1 MLQPALFSFHWSQTM
16 TNKKQRLIRESNTFH
31 FTTYSRFPLVLVRGK
46 GCRVWDSEGNRYLD
60 FFSGLAVDNLGHCHP
75 RLVRAIHTQAKRLI
89 HVSNLFHTVPQ
100 IELARELVRRSF
112 ADRAF
117 FCNSGAEANEGAI
130 KLARKYSQ
138 DKWGPGRY
146 EIIAMNNS
154 FHGRTLATLTAT
166 GQKKYQRGFE
176 PLVPGFRH
184 VPFDDLNALRRAI
197 SKKTCAVMVEPIQG
211 EGGVCIPSRGYLK
224 GLRSLC
230 TKKRL
235 LLIFD
240 EVQTGMGRTGRLFAY
255 EHEGVEPDILTMAK
269 ALAGGVPMGA
279 MLAREEVARSF
290 TPGTH
295 ASTFG
300 GNPLACSAALMTL
313 KILKEDGLISNA
325 ARVGSYF
332 LSRLREIKE
341 RFPFIRDVRGRG
353 LMLAL
358 ELTFEGKD
366 VVKQCIERR
375 LLINCTAGTVIRF
388 LPPLIIT
395 RKEVDEALSILKG
408 VLKEI

>member
-1 MLQPALFSFHWSQTM
+1 MI
-16 TNKKQRLIRESNTFH
+16 NKKQRLIRQGNTFH
-31 FTTYSRFPLVLVRGK
+31 FTTYARFPLVLVRGK
-46 GCRVWDSEGNRYLD
+46 GCRAWDSEGKRYLD
-60 FFSGLAVDNLGHCHP
+60 FFGGLAVDNLGHCHP
-75 RLVRAIHTQAKRLI
+75 RLVRAIHAQAKRLI

-100 IELARELVRRSF
+100 IELAHELVRNSF

-154 FHGRTLATLTAT
+154 FHGRTLAALTAT

-184 VPFDDLNALRRAI
+184 VPFDDLNAVRKAV

-211 EGGVCIPSRGYLK
+211 EGGVIIPSRGYLK
-224 GLRSLC
+224 SLRRFC
-230 TKKRL
+230 TKEKM

-255 EHEGVEPDILTMAK
+255 EHEEVEPDILTLAK

-290 TPGTH
+290 IPGSH

-325 ARVGSYF
+325 ARVGKYF
-332 LSRLREIKE
+332 LGRLRELKG
-341 RFPFIRDVRGRG
+341 RFPFIKDVRGRG

-358 ELTFEGKD
+358 ELAFEGKD
-366 VVKQCIERR
+366 IVKQCIERR
-375 LLINCTAGTVIRF
+375 LLVNCTAGTVIRF

-395 RKEVDEALSILKG
+395 RKEVDEAISILSG